1 MNKYIIDGDG
11 GNINFYEELMK
22 DEDDADANDVNDAN
36 ANQKTVCLLTGL
48 PLVKNH
54 IKLSCSHTFNYEAL
68 FNEVISQKKYNE
80 FDTQYINIYDIKCPY
95 CRNITHNLLP
105 YIPSI
110 KKDKINGVNHPE
122 RYTMNHKTCMY
133 IFMRG
138 KNKGTAC
145 NQSGFETDYGDL
157 CERHWKS
164 SVAKAKVE
172 PTSATSTATT
182 LKTKRIRTKPKVT
195 ADAVADANVSQS
207 HTQ

>member
-11 GNINFYEELMK
+11 EDINFYEELMK
-22 DEDDADANDVNDAN
+22 DDTDNANEN
-36 ANQKTVCLLTGL
+36 ANQNNICLLTGL

-68 FNEVISQKKYNE
+68 FNEVKSQKQYNE

-105 YIPSI
+105 YVPSI
-110 KKDKINGVNHPE
+110 KKDRINGVNHPE

-172 PTSATSTATT
+172 PTTETATATT
-182 LKTKRIRTKPKVT
+182 LKTKRIRKKTKTT